1 MSGQAA
7 PTGQRGHQTEFS
19 DAAIQVC
26 LTMKVLF
33 GMALGQ
39 TTGFVESLLRL
50 AGLDWKVPDLST
62 LCRRQKTLSISIPY
76 HGGTGPLHLLIDATG
91 MKAEGEGEW
100 NARKHGGSKKRPWRK
115 LQLEMNEETPEFRAV
130 SVTTS
135 KVGGAPMLHD
145 LMEQIPPEQ
154 EIATITADGAYDTRR
169 CHNVIA
175 ARGAAAIIP
184 PRRNAQLWKPTTAGA
199 IARTEAVRACKYLDR
214 ALWRKLTGYHRRSR
228 AETKMN
234 SVKLL
239 GQGLMARDF
248 DRQVTELQVRIAVL
262 NRYTALGIPVT
273 QPIG

>member
-1 MSGQAA
+1 M
-7 PTGQRGHQTEFS
+7 
-19 DAAIQVC
+19 
-26 LTMKVLF
+26 MKVLF
-33 GMALGQ
+33 DMPLRQ

-50 AGLDWKVPDLST
+50 AELGWKVPDFST

-169 CHNVIA
+169 LHNVIV
-175 ARGAAAIIP
+175 ARGAVVIIP
-184 PRRNAQLWKPTTAGA
+184 PRKNAQLWKPTTAVA
-199 IARTEAVRACKYLDR
+199 IARNEAVRACKYLGL
-214 ALWRKLTGYHRRSR
+214 ALWRKLTGYHRWRR
-228 AETKMN
+228 AQTNMNCVKM
-234 SVKLL
+234 L

-248 DRQVTELQVRIAVL
+248 DRQVAGLQVRIADL

-273 QPIG
+273 EPVG